1 MTEPN
6 GWLELDQPP
15 VFTEDGKRFAMI
27 LPAEGIVVQKFFF
40 KKKRI
45 LKSTIDY
52 EIYPTKKYFLF

>member
-40 KKKRI
+40 KKTNI
-45 LKSTIDY
+45 
-52 EIYPTKKYFLF
+52 EKYYRLRNISD

>member
-27 LPAEGIVVQKFFF
+27 LPAEGIVLQKFFF
-40 KKKRI
+40 NNTNI
-45 LKSTIDY
+45 
-52 EIYPTKKYFLF
+52 EKYYRLRNISD